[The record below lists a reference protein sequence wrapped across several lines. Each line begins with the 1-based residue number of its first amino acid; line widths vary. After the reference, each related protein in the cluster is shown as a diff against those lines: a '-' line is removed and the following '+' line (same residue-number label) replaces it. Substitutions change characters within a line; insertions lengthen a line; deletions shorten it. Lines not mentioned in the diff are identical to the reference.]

1 MDPYLQ
7 YMYSY
12 PHKTAY
18 GPLAGVSLLDH
29 AGALAGDDLSL
40 YLHIPF
46 CETKCGYCNL
56 FSVTGQGEEAVER
69 YLDAVE
75 RLNEIAAAAGYNMI
89 EMALK
94 WLLASKA
101 VTSVIV
107 GFSRLEQ
114 LQQNLDLVE
123 RENAQP
129 LPMAQIDAVWT
140 ALMGSRFSYHQ

>member
-1 MDPYLQ
+1 M
-7 YMYSY
+7 
-12 PHKTAY
+12 
-18 GPLAGVSLLDH
+18 
-29 AGALAGDDLSL
+29 
-40 YLHIPF
+40 
-46 CETKCGYCNL
+46 L
-56 FSVTGQGEEAVER
+56 FRS
-69 YLDAVE
+69 
-75 RLNEIAAAAGYNMI
+75 
-89 EMALK
+89 LK